1 MTSTTCINGVCTTTT
16 SGGSKKPRKPCPYA
30 KPTKDITPAAI
41 DPATNEA
48 PKSEQY
54 AKIIS
59 YAEEMFES
67 CDADK
72 DSKLSWR
79 EFATCLREIRKEYKK
94 PIIEELRWKMKHIN
108 KVGMT
113 VYRGARKYGW

>member
-1 MTSTTCINGVCTTTT
+1 
-16 SGGSKKPRKPCPYA
+16 
-30 KPTKDITPAAI
+30 
-41 DPATNEA
+41 
-48 PKSEQY
+48 
-54 AKIIS
+54 
-59 YAEEMFES
+59 MFES

-72 DSKLSWR
+72 NSELSWR

-113 VYRGARKYGW
+113 VYRGARKYGWKNGTRGVTMDNVVGFLNENWSTVEPLMNEEYEQK